1 MSQLVE
7 PRRRHELSPSPS
19 TPAAVALPR
28 RGHGSPSPASSLP
41 SSPPSSPSHLHHR
54 GFDLA
59 RLISIPSLSSVG
71 SLPHLPSP
79 RSPLSPVSTSS
90 PADSA
95 APESSK
101 PLALISPLQRQL
113 SPTRRLSTASSTH
126 SGASREEESTSSDY
140 SNSPD
145 PSHSVARPD
154 SVGESNDTQ
163 AADPVNTIG
172 LPLQTRSLIKT
183 PLPKAPGPAMASEA
197 AAEPAPGVLRSSSID
212 NAILSLSAS
221 LPLDKSGSPTSQPKS
236 LDIDGLVKAA
246 GSPEVV
252 IQHLLKDKHS
262 QSQQNSQL
270 WRLVDKQR
278 AMILGLNKDLEA
290 ALKDKEKYRRKLKE
304 LMANPAVSRAA
315 TGDQHHDAQ
324 ARGKHTAKTP
334 SAEVEPPKVSR
345 PNSPSIDSDSQKHSP
360 VDITMAPY
368 PITPPADR
376 PQEPSSAVD
385 ELIDPKHTMPQ
396 PREHA
401 LDSFDHEAE
410 EKAAEQEWERRGEE
424 ELKAIPYNVTL
435 PPSRS
440 LPSEPPKGPP
450 PQPPTEALPSVAV
463 SGPTPNPEE
472 GLAMFPSPPRK
483 PPPAPLRLKKR
494 IQPALALSEEE
505 DTDSDYDDDVLEV
518 DKMINMEERGRR
530 RTREA
535 DDRLREAASSGQGF
549 KKQSSSQKH
558 SSSPAQ
564 EPDLQTSEAVGDM
577 PSSADEQSG
586 SESRVANETN
596 SSIASTLL
604 SPKNRRDVM
613 GSLASPGLPM
623 SPRPLTS
630 NSNRSAP
637 ASASLTPRMAG
648 VNVPAPL
655 SPRPPRHPIQLP
667 SGSPLPSPT
676 ATTNTETSTQPLNPS
691 KPTVAAPSQTQA
703 SAQGLENMA
712 ERSDVYKG
720 LITDEY
726 PDLLLPPNAL
736 PSIQVKVASS
746 RMKPSRAS
754 LISLTQLDEDPVFT
768 LAIMARADNKEL
780 WRVEKD
786 IMSLAKLDQRVKQC
800 TAFTARTPERS
811 LFSGHAPAKLDARR
825 IALEQYMEELLDTP
839 LDTATAVELC
849 RYLSTN
855 TLPPDADETGSV
867 SKGLS
872 EQHIS
877 QKNGPDERPV
887 RTGYLTKKGKN
898 FGGWKARFFVVDGPQ
913 LKYYE
918 TPGGTH
924 LGTIKLR
931 HAQIGRQSP
940 QHENQSPAQ
949 GMNSEDMDNQYRHAF
964 LILEPKK
971 KDSSSH
977 VKHVLCAESDKERDL
992 WVDTLLQWIDYRDGN
1007 EVEGPTPKTS
1017 GHERHGAGHD
1027 HGSGPRYRKGHQS
1040 RAMHYSTADSSDT
1053 LIGVRYDST
1062 QAGQAPHGA
1071 PSKFK
1076 AQAAAGEHPS
1086 PSSLNGET
1094 MSSHQTS
1101 RMISGPRDP
1110 QVISDSASWGNRSG
1124 LSVPSLDEKKQRKR
1138 SFFGFGPKARSSS
1151 DGQDSLFGGSESGS
1165 VATPPHSTYHG
1176 PMRQVFGASL
1186 GEAVRYHPPAD
1197 VNVPLPS
1204 VVYRCIE
1211 YLDSKHG
1218 ILEEGIFRLSG
1229 SNVVIKQLRERFN
1242 NEGDVNLVTDEQYYD
1257 IHAVASLLKL
1267 YLRELPT
1274 TILTR
1279 DLHLEFL
1286 AVTEMTDREEKIAAL
1301 HDLAQKLP
1309 QANATLLKYL
1319 ISFLVKIINN
1329 SDVNKMNVRNVGIVF
1344 SPTLNIPAPVFA
1356 MFLQHFEGIFG
1367 VDPEQYELPSPVT
1380 DADVYSR
1387 SEGAMRH
1394 EAPPRLEPPARP
1406 STSSG
1411 SASPHRHTRMEGRRD
1426 TQRST
1431 PTPPLLMNMQM
1442 ARGSVTPP
1450 PLGASRPHGEGSY
1463 HASFHAGSGHRMVTR
1478 PAYESGYGLPVNLMN
1493 FNPGQR
1499 PAPGYDRP
1507 IYGSANEEHGNGGQS
1522 HDVQASTNSRRR
1534 ESSIFMAGP
1543 GGLQQ
1548 YGSKSRLR
1556 EEARY

>member
-7 PRRRHELSPSPS
+7 PRRRHELSSSPS
-19 TPAAVALPR
+19 TPAAGALPPH
-28 RGHGSPSPASSLP
+28 GHASSPSSPASSLP
-41 SSPPSSPSHLHHR
+41 SSSPSSPSHLHHR
-54 GFDLA
+54 GLDLA

-79 RSPLSPVSTSS
+79 RSPLSPVSRPS
-90 PADSA
+90 PVDSA
-95 APESSK
+95 PPESLK
-101 PLALISPLQRQL
+101 PLASNSPLQHQL
-113 SPTRRLSTASSTH
+113 SSTRRPSTPSSTH
-126 SGASREEESTSSDY
+126 SRASRQGESTNSDY
-140 SNSPD
+140 SNSSD
-145 PSHSVARPD
+145 PSHIVARQSPD
-154 SVGESNDTQ
+154 S
-163 AADPVNTIG
+163 VNTIG
-172 LPLQTRSLIKT
+172 LPLQTHSLTKT
-183 PLPKAPGPAMASEA
+183 SLPKAPGPAMASEA
-197 AAEPAPGVLRSSSID
+197 APEPAPGALRSSSID

-221 LPLDKSGSPTSQPKS
+221 LPLDKAGSPTNQPRS

-246 GSPEVV
+246 GSPELV
-252 IQHLLKDKHS
+252 IQHLLKDKQS

-315 TGDQHHDAQ
+315 TGQPHNVQ
-324 ARGKHTAKTP
+324 TGGKHAAKTP
-334 SAEVEPPKVSR
+334 GVDADDAPKVSR
-345 PNSPSIDSDSQKHSP
+345 PDSPSIDSDSQKHSP

-424 ELKAIPYNVTL
+424 ELKAIPYNVAL
-435 PPSRS
+435 PPSRT

-450 PQPPTEALPSVAV
+450 PQPPTGPPPSLAV
-463 SGPTPNPEE
+463 SGPTPTNPDDM
-472 GLAMFPSPPRK
+472 LPSFPSPPRK
-483 PPPAPLRLKKR
+483 PPPAPLRLKKKVH
-494 IQPALALSEEE
+494 PAVALSEEE
-505 DTDSDYDDDVLEV
+505 DLDSDYDDDVLDV
-518 DKMINMEERGRR
+518 DKIMNMEERGRR

-535 DDRLREAASSGQGF
+535 DDRLREAASAGQAS
-549 KKQSSSQKH
+549 KKQSSSQKR
-558 SSSPAQ
+558 SSSPAN
-564 EPDLQTSEAVGDM
+564 EPDAQAPEAAGDA

-586 SESRVANETN
+586 SESRVANEN
-596 SSIASTLL
+596 KLSVASSLL
-604 SPKNRRDVM
+604 SPKTKRDVT
-613 GSLASPGLPM
+613 GPLASPGLPM

-630 NSNRSAP
+630 NSNRSAA

-648 VNVPAPL
+648 VSVPAPL

-667 SGSPLPSPT
+667 TGSPLSSPT
-676 ATTNTETSTQPLNPS
+676 ATANTETSTQQSTTS
-691 KPTVAAPSQTQA
+691 KLTAVAS
-703 SAQGLENMA
+703 SAQSRENTGEQNEVYRGL
-712 ERSDVYKG
+712 V
-720 LITDEY
+720 TDEY

-768 LAIMARADNKEL
+768 LAILARADNKEL

-786 IMSLAKLDQRVKQC
+786 IMSLAKLDQRLKQC
-800 TAFTARTPERS
+800 TAFTAKTPERS

-855 TLPPDADETGSV
+855 TLPPDGDETGPV
-867 SKGLS
+867 SKGLA
-872 EQHIS
+872 EQHSS
-877 QKNGPDERPV
+877 QKKSPDERPV

-931 HAQIGRQSP
+931 NAQIGRQSP
-940 QHENQSPAQ
+940 QNENQSPAQ

-1007 EVEGPTPKTS
+1007 EGEGSSLKAG
-1017 GHERHGAGHD
+1017 GHERHGAGGHEQA
-1027 HGSGPRYRKGHQS
+1027 SGPRHRKGHQS
-1040 RAMHYSTADSSDT
+1040 RSMYSSTADSSDT

-1071 PSKFK
+1071 PGKVK
-1076 AQAAAGEHPS
+1076 AQATGGEHPS

-1094 MSSHQTS
+1094 MSSHQQPS

-1110 QVISDSASWGNRSG
+1110 QPISDSASWGNRSG
-1124 LSVPSLDEKKQRKR
+1124 LSVPSMDEKKQRKR

-1165 VATPPHSTYHG
+1165 MATPPHSTYHG
-1176 PMRQVFGASL
+1176 PVRQVFGASL
-1186 GEAVRYHPPAD
+1186 GEAVRYHPPTD

-1211 YLDSKHG
+1211 YLDSKNG

-1242 NEGDVNLVTDEQYYD
+1242 NEGDVNLITDEQYYD

-1286 AVTEMTDREEKIAAL
+1286 AVTEMTDREEKVVAL

-1367 VDPEQYELPSPVT
+1367 VDPERYELPSPVT

-1387 SEGAMRH
+1387 PERTTRH
-1394 EAPPRLEPPARP
+1394 EAPRRLEPRARP
-1406 STSSG
+1406 ATSSG
-1411 SASPHRHTRMEGRRD
+1411 SASPHRQTRIEGRRD

-1431 PTPPLLMNMQM
+1431 PTPPLVMNVQQM

-1450 PLGASRPHGEGSY
+1450 PLGASRPQAEASS
-1463 HASFHAGSGHRMVTR
+1463 HASFVAGPGHRMVTR

-1499 PAPGYDRP
+1499 PVPGYDRP
-1507 IYGSANEEHGNGGQS
+1507 IYATANEEHGNGGQP
-1522 HDVQASTNSRRR
+1522 HEVQQSTNARRR
-1534 ESSIFMAGP
+1534 ESSIFMGGA